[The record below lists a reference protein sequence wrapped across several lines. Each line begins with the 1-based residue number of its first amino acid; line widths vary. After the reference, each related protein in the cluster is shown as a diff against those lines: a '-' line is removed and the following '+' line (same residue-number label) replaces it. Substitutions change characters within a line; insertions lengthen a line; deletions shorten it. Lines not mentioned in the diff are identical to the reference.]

1 MKLKGKI
8 VLITG
13 LIIVLAIVFQGG
25 FNILKTSTSIE
36 SVVSL
41 QLIDQLSNI
50 EGQILSASETIQ
62 ITKDAINEKNIA
74 LARSIA
80 KMIQIDPTMLETNK
94 MVALADQLGVSE
106 IHVTDGKGV
115 LIYGNIPGFY
125 GFDFNTSEQT
135 LPFVDL
141 IGKRDAALAQEPSP
155 RGTDNVLFQY
165 IGVARIDEPG
175 VVQIGIEPTAI
186 TELLNKLDI
195 QHALEKLIIGEGGYG
210 LIVDSSGVIINH
222 ANAEFVGKPSS
233 DIPWLDKTMAN
244 GEKIETITDNG
255 DSAYAISKK
264 YGDLTLVVT
273 YPRSQIQSIVRSIII
288 NNVVI
293 IFVAIVL
300 LIIII
305 QTIIGKWVSKPL
317 EKIQHSMSQVGD
329 GNFTVAI
336 DYHSKDEIGAL
347 SADFEKMTGNV
358 KRLIME
364 TANGIQSVA
373 NSSERINENV
383 DGLMNSSN
391 EVTKA
396 IEEIAHGSTEMA
408 SNVNDRLITGQSLG
422 TSINQIF
429 EKLTEVKTVSDEMVT
444 NNQNGRDKIMNLK
457 DVFQETVKNT
467 GEVADN
473 VGTLTTS
480 SKEIENIVDTIRGIS
495 EQTNLLAL
503 NASIEAAR
511 AGEAGRGFAV
521 VADEIRKL
529 AEQSSTSA
537 QEINSIIAKIVS
549 VVDNTSKTVD
559 VTQSSVRTAQLNLDE
574 TVVVFDNIDGSVNNV
589 GRIISVFIEET
600 RQIETLKNDLIASL
614 ESMAAISEQ
623 SAASTE
629 EINASTEEQYSRV
642 TEIGQAIETLNEE
655 ISKLSD
661 EMGRFKV

>member
-50 EGQILSASETIQ
+50 ESQILSASETIQ

-115 LIYGNIPGFY
+115 LIYGNITGFY

-600 RQIETLKNDLIASL
+600 RLIETLKNDLIASL

>member
-115 LIYGNIPGFY
+115 LIYGNITGFY

-210 LIVDSSGVIINH
+210 LIMDSSGVIINH

-347 SADFEKMTGNV
+347 SADFEKMTANV

-589 GRIISVFIEET
+589 GSIISVFIEET
-600 RQIETLKNDLIASL
+600 RQIETLKDDLISSL

>member
-115 LIYGNIPGFY
+115 LLYGNITGFY

>member
-115 LIYGNIPGFY
+115 LLYGNITGFY

-244 GEKIETITDNG
+244 GEKIETITDSG

-347 SADFEKMTGNV
+347 SADFEKMTANV

-429 EKLTEVKTVSDEMVT
+429 EKLNEVKTVSDEMVT

-529 AEQSSTSA
+529 AEQSSKSA

-559 VTQSSVRTAQLNLDE
+559 MTQSSVRTAQLNLDE

-589 GRIISVFIEET
+589 GSIIRVFIEET

>member
-115 LIYGNIPGFY
+115 LLYGNITGFY

-600 RQIETLKNDLIASL
+600 RLIETLKNDLIASL

>member
-1 MKLKGKI
+1 MKLRGKI

-13 LIIVLAIVFQGG
+13 LIIILAIVFQGG

-50 EGQILSASETIQ
+50 ESQILSASETIQ

-80 KMIQIDPTMLETNK
+80 KMIDIDPTMLETNK
-94 MVALADQLGVSE
+94 MVALAEQLGVSE

-115 LIYGNIPGFY
+115 LLYGNITGFY
-125 GFDFNTSEQT
+125 GFDFNTTDQT
-135 LPFVDL
+135 KPFVDL

-186 TELLNKLDI
+186 TALLNKLDI

-210 LIVDSSGVIINH
+210 LIVDSSGIIINH
-222 ANAEFVGKPSS
+222 ANVEFVGKPST
-233 DIPWLDKTMAN
+233 DIPWLGNIVSN
-244 GEKIETITDNG
+244 GEKIQSITDNG
-255 DSAYAISKK
+255 KSAYAISKK

-293 IFVAIVL
+293 VFVAIVL
-300 LIIII
+300 LIVII

-317 EKIQHSMSQVGD
+317 QKIQHSMAEVGN
-329 GNFTVAI
+329 GNFTVNI
-336 DYHSKDEIGAL
+336 DYRSKDEIGAL
-347 SADFEKMTGNV
+347 SIDFEKMTDNV

-383 DGLMNSSN
+383 EGLTSSSN

-396 IEEIAHGSTEMA
+396 IEEIAHGSTGLA
-408 SNVNDRLITGQSLG
+408 SNVNDRLLTGQALG
-422 TSINQIF
+422 TSLNQIF
-429 EKLTEVKTVSDEMVT
+429 VKLDEVKSVSDQMVT
-444 NNQNGRDKIMNLK
+444 NNQNGRNKIMNLK
-457 DVFQETVKNT
+457 DVFLETVINT
-467 GEVADN
+467 GEVASN

-480 SKEIENIVDTIRGIS
+480 SQEIEHIVDTIRGIS

-529 AEQSSTSA
+529 AEQSSKSA

-549 VVDNTSKTVD
+549 VVDNTSKTVE
-559 VTQSSVRTAQLNLDE
+559 VTQNSVKMAQLNLDE

-589 GRIISVFIEET
+589 GSIIHSFIAET
-600 RQIETLKNDLIASL
+600 RQIETLKNDLIGSL

-642 TEIGQAIETLNEE
+642 TEIGHAIETLNKD

-661 EMGRFKV
+661 EMRRFKV